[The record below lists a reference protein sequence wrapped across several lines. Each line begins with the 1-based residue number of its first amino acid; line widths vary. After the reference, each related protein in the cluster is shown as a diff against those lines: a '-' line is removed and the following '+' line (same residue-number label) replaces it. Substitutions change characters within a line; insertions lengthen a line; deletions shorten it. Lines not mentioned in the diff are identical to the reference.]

1 MQFKIPFTQKKP
13 SDQIKGFVQISLSQ
27 EGIREAEN
35 FSQEGGE
42 FEILATL
49 LQKRPQSIGA
59 VAKEANLSF
68 GDCLKHC
75 KELKNKGLIV
85 QVPRAQ

>member
-1 MQFKIPFTQKKP
+1 MQFKIPFTQKSP

-35 FSQEGGE
+35 FEAEGQEYQ
-42 FEILATL
+42 ILAAL
-49 LQKRPQSIGA
+49 LIKRPQSIGA
-59 VAKEANLSF
+59 VAKATNMSF
-68 GDCLKHC
+68 GDCLNCC
-75 KELKNKGLIV
+75 KELKNKGLVV